1 MQRIPLISVLAM
13 LAFAPAAVAVPD
25 ADGNVTSTPPP
36 DLSSD
41 AVMKARI
48 NYNIGYQGF
57 QQTKELELAGAS
69 LGGAKA
75 RENEEAVKA
84 GFAKAREHFRSAAA
98 TDPSLKEAWNM
109 VGYTSRRLGDYEE
122 SLEAYDKALKLAPDY
137 PEAIEYRAELFV
149 LTGRFA
155 DARAAYASLLK
166 SSPSYAG
173 TLKASMQDFIKSKQI
188 VPAVAPAD
196 RAAFESWVASL

>member
-1 MQRIPLISVLAM
+1 MQRIPVISAIALLVL
-13 LAFAPAAVAVPD
+13 APAAFAVPD

-36 DLSSD
+36 DLSQD

-48 NYNIGYQGF
+48 SYNIGF
-57 QQTKELELAGAS
+57 QDFQKTKELELAGAS
-69 LGGAKA
+69 LTGAKA
-75 RENEEAVKA
+75 RENEKAVMA
-84 GFAKAREHFRSAAA
+84 GFAEERERFRSAAA
-98 TDPSLKEAWNM
+98 TDPSMKEAWNM

-122 SLEAYDKALKLAPDY
+122 SLMAYDKALKLQPDY

-155 DARAAYASLLK
+155 DAKAAYASLLK

-173 TLKASMQDFIKSKQI
+173 TLKSSMQDFIKSKQI
-188 VPAVAPAD
+188 VPGVAAAD
-196 RAAFESWVASL
+196 RTAFESWVASL

>member
-1 MQRIPLISVLAM
+1 MQRFTVISAIALLVL
-13 LAFAPAAVAVPD
+13 APAAFAVPD

-36 DLSSD
+36 DLSQD

-48 NYNIGYQGF
+48 SYNIGF
-57 QQTKELELAGAS
+57 QDFQKTKELELAGAS
-69 LGGAKA
+69 LTGAKA
-75 RENEEAVKA
+75 RENEKAVMA
-84 GFAKAREHFRSAAA
+84 GFAAERERFRSAAA

-109 VGYTSRRLGDYEE
+109 LGYTSRRLGDYDE
-122 SLEAYDKALKLAPDY
+122 SLMAYDKALKLQPDY

-155 DARAAYASLLK
+155 DAKAAYASLLK

-173 TLKASMQDFIKSKQI
+173 TLKASMQDFIKSKQT
-188 VPAVAPAD
+188 VPAVSPAD
-196 RAAFESWVASL
+196 RAEFASWVASL

>member
-1 MQRIPLISVLAM
+1 MQRIPMLSAIAM
-13 LAFAPAAVAVPD
+13 LVLAPAAFAVPD
-25 ADGNVTSTPPP
+25 ADGGITSTPPP

-48 NYNIGYQGF
+48 NYNIGFEGF
-57 QQTKELELAGAS
+57 QKTKELELVGAS
-69 LGGAKA
+69 LTGAKA
-75 RENEEAVKA
+75 RENEQAVKA
-84 GFAKAREHFRSAAA
+84 GFAAAREHFRSAAA
-98 TDPSLKEAWNM
+98 TDPTLKEAWNM

-122 SLEAYDKALKLAPDY
+122 SLMAYDKALKLAPNY

-155 DARAAYASLLK
+155 DVKQAYASLLK

-173 TLKASMQDFIKSKQI
+173 TLKSSMQDFIKSKQI
-188 VPAVAPAD
+188 VPTVAPAD
-196 RAAFESWVASL
+196 RAAFETWVASL